1 MLGEVTELWRFPIKS
16 MGGEAVRR
24 LELDAD
30 GVAGD
35 RRFAV
40 RDVETGLIASA
51 KRPGRWGALLTC
63 RAETTDG
70 GNVLVT
76 LPDGA
81 SFIADDPALAAALGE
96 LTGRRVVVEHVDDRH
111 PDASGDYEA
120 EFPEL
125 EHVRLR
131 GRMAFP
137 TTMATDARSYVDLA
151 AVHLMTTSTIGAVA
165 SISGSDSV
173 TSGRFRPNVVIDT
186 GTDAEFVE
194 DDWAGSVLQ
203 LGFDVVLTRV
213 TQAARCIMTSVA
225 QPGLPRDNRILQ
237 SIAREHRV
245 LTDDVG
251 PMPCAGLFS
260 EVAAAGVIAA
270 GDTVAIAEA
279 TPAR

>member
-1 MLGEVTELWRFPIKS
+1 MLGEVTKLWRFPVKS
-16 MGGEAVRR
+16 MGGEPVRQ

-76 LPDGA
+76 LPDGDA
-81 SFIADDPALAAALGE
+81 FLADDPALAAALGE
-96 LTGRRVVVEHVDDRH
+96 LTGRRVVLEHVDARQ

-125 EHVRLR
+125 DHVHLR

-137 TTMATDARSYVDLA
+137 TTMATAARSYVDLA
-151 AVHLMTTSTIGAVA
+151 AVHLMTTSTIAAVA
-165 SISGSDSV
+165 AASGSDSV
-173 TSGRFRPNVVIDT
+173 TSGRFRPNILIET
-186 GTDAEFVE
+186 GADARFLE
-194 DDWAGSVLQ
+194 DAWAGSALRI
-203 LGFDVVLTRV
+203 GPDVVLGRV
-213 TQAARCIMTSVA
+213 TPAARCTMTSVA

-237 SIAREHRV
+237 SIARENRV
-245 LTDDVG
+245 VAGDYG
-251 PMPCAGLFS
+251 PLPAAGLFA
-260 EVAAAGVIAA
+260 EVATSGVIAA
-270 GDTVAIAEA
+270 GDTVTVSEYM
-279 TPAR
+279 PAH